1 MAEISCWGGVG
12 VIGSSK
18 ILIEQGKWRVLLDFG
33 LDFAPGAGLF
43 RSGVALR
50 PEYALYDRLRT
61 GQVPLLPHIYRTD
74 AMHGFPLASGS
85 DGHTALFISH
95 AHIDHIGLTG
105 WVDPT
110 IPIYCSPETHRL
122 MDALAQAGDIP
133 EGYAPSLIAMEEG
146 QPLQWGPFQVRRY
159 PVDHDVVGASGY
171 AVKTEDGVVA
181 FTGDIRLHGR
191 HPELS
196 QRFAQTVHGAR
207 ALVIE
212 GTTLSFGF
220 RQAPRTEGAVDELF
234 ARALTE
240 TPGLI
245 LMSLYPRN
253 LERVESFLNIARDAG
268 RGIVW
273 PPAMAAL
280 CRAWGLQDILA
291 FGSDVDVAT
300 IQSNPASFILQVN
313 PEFLPWL
320 LELPVGP
327 GSVFLHANGEPL
339 GAFDPQW
346 DVLSDWLK
354 FLHVPFWQIGTGGHA
369 SPDDLNQLVEW
380 VQPEILFPLHSQ
392 EPDRLIPPPGTMR
405 WLPQRG
411 GRRYPLG
418 GRS

>member
-1 MAEISCWGGVG
+1 
-12 VIGSSK
+12 
-18 ILIEQGKWRVLLDFG
+18 
-33 LDFAPGAGLF
+33 
-43 RSGVALR
+43 
-50 PEYALYDRLRT
+50 
-61 GQVPLLPHIYRTD
+61 
-74 AMHGFPLASGS
+74 MHGFPLASGS

-110 IPIYCSPETHRL
+110 IPIFSAPDTQRL
-122 MDALAQAGDIP
+122 MDALAQAGDTP
-133 EGYAPSLIAMEEG
+133 EGYAPTLIPMEEG
-146 QPLQWGPFQVRRY
+146 QPVEWGPFRVRRY

-171 AVKTEDGVVA
+171 AVETEDGVVA

-220 RQAPRTEGAVDELF
+220 REAPRTEAAVDELF
-234 ARALTE
+234 AKALND
-240 TPGLI
+240 TPGMV

-253 LERVESFLNIARDAG
+253 LERVESFLAIAQHAG
-268 RGIVW
+268 RAILW
-273 PPAMAAL
+273 PNAMAEFF
-280 CRAWGLQDILA
+280 RAWGLKDILA
-291 FGSDVDVAT
+291 FGSDVDVAA
-300 IQSNPASFILQVN
+300 IRSNPASFILQLT
-313 PEFLPWL
+313 PELLPWL
-320 LELPVGP
+320 LEMPVGP

-339 GAFDPQW
+339 GVFDPKW
-346 DVLSDWLK
+346 DVLQDWLK
-354 FLHVPFWQIGTGGHA
+354 FLHIPFWPIGTGGHA
-369 SPDDLNQLVEW
+369 SPDDLNRLVEW
-380 VQPEILFPLHSQ
+380 VRPEILFPLHSQ

-411 GRRYPLG
+411 GRRYSLG